1 LDELKPA
8 FELIG
13 DVLDTFVTITDE
25 LQPVNTKFDDN
36 VVITSSFSSVSH
48 FEHDIK
54 DVLRIYKNI
63 TGKDLNLDEDI
74 KESK

>member
-1 LDELKPA
+1 M
-8 FELIG
+8 IG
-13 DVLDTFVTITDE
+13 DVLDTFVTINDE
-25 LQPVNTKFDDN
+25 LQPVDTKFDDN

-63 TGKDLNLDEDI
+63 TGKDLNLDEDN

>member
-1 LDELKPA
+1 M
-8 FELIG
+8 IG

-25 LQPVNTKFDDN
+25 LQPVDNKFDDN

-63 TGKDLNLDEDI
+63 TGKDLNLDEDN

>member
-1 LDELKPA
+1 MDELKPA

-13 DVLDTFVTITDE
+13 DVLDTFVTINDE
-25 LQPVNTKFDDN
+25 LQPVDTKFDDN